1 MSNKSAITLLLL
13 LSLLLFSVVKNS
25 ICVALELSEDYLLAD
40 LFFSVF
46 ICATYGKRR
55 APMTATQSD
64 SSERENNSRANSAC
78 FQRLDSCLA
87 IAPEAA
93 EKSPRRFCDGAGT

>member
-40 LFFSVF
+40 LLFSLFLFVPF
-46 ICATYGKRR
+46 T
-55 APMTATQSD
+55 
-64 SSERENNSRANSAC
+64 ERDALR
-78 FQRLDSCLA
+78 
-87 IAPEAA
+87 
-93 EKSPRRFCDGAGT
+93 